1 MDLVDKGGLDEK
13 RAGRVAMLVIILL
26 YKVIPNHATQYVLIG
41 FGVVCCAA
49 ATFSEVS
56 SDRNTKQHRAV
67 PALKSAKHA
76 LKSKASFPKLL
87 PVRTEWL

>member
-1 MDLVDKGGLDEK
+1 MGLWQRFGRFGFMDLVDKGGLDEK

-56 SDRNTKQHRAV
+56 QTH
-67 PALKSAKHA
+67 L
-76 LKSKASFPKLL
+76 
-87 PVRTEWL
+87 TETRSNIAQCPP